1 MVAARRQKE
10 LKEEL
15 THMRSMCVGV
25 AETGVD
31 QWSPMKPTKQ
41 KNGWQA
47 IRFLPKTQLFNDK
60 ILDSRENLVAVVGM
74 NGKSDRIE
82 QVKAENTHDR
92 LCIYDI
98 SAAGK
103 VDFLIELADN
113 LYKISYCFYG
123 RKTDFY
129 RFHNNILLTLK
140 FYFIHIYNIKNPS

>member
-1 MVAARRQKE
+1 MILSGRRGIKQCGA
-10 LKEEL
+10 LL
-15 THMRSMCVGV
+15 GV
-25 AETGVD
+25 AETGVA
-31 QWSPMKPTKQ
+31 PTPTKKSKQYQPNKQ

-60 ILDSRENLVAVVGM
+60 VLDSRENLVAVVGM

-92 LCIYDI
+92 LCIYNI

-140 FYFIHIYNIKNPS
+140 FYFIHIYNIKIPS